1 VVVRTAAAVEHRPRR
16 VSRTTLVRVF
26 LRSLFLQAAWN
37 PRGMQNIGFADA
49 ISPALAELY
58 PDPAERARAVERHLE
73 FFNCHP
79 YLAAAILGGAVRLEE
94 RVAGGEASG
103 QTVSSFKRTL
113 GPPFAALGDGF
124 FWLALRP
131 AAALA
136 AAATVPVLGAGAVL
150 VFLFLY
156 NAVHLAARV
165 WLFAVGYDRAEGV
178 VEAVARAHLSSGTP
192 LLKACGAALAGAL
205 AARGILVA
213 GLPDRPLH
221 ALLVAAL
228 IAVAWAALPRLGATR
243 AVYIALVTGL
253 ALGAGFF

>member
-79 YLAAAILGGAVRLEE
+79 YLAA
-94 RVAGGEASG
+94 
-103 QTVSSFKRTL
+103 RTL

-136 AAATVPVLGAGAVL
+136 AAATVPVLGMGAVL

-165 WLFAVGYDRAEGV
+165 WLFAVGYERAEGV

>member
-1 VVVRTAAAVEHRPRR
+1 MTSAAVVERRARR
-16 VSRTTLVRVF
+16 VSRVALVRVF

-58 PDPAERARAVERHLE
+58 PDPAERARAAERHLE

-94 RVAGGEASG
+94 RVASGEASG
-103 QTVSSFKRTL
+103 QTVSSFKSTL

-136 AAATVPVLGAGAVL
+136 AAATVPILGMGSIL
-150 VFLFLY
+150 VFLAVY
-156 NAVHLAARV
+156 NTVHLTARV
-165 WLFAVGYDRAEGV
+165 WLFAVGYERAEGV
-178 VEAVARAHLSSGTP
+178 VEAVARAHLASGTP
-192 LLKACGAALAGAL
+192 MLKACGAALAGAL
-205 AARGILVA
+205 AARGMLAA

-221 ALLVAAL
+221 AFVVAGL
-228 IAVAWAALPRLGATR
+228 IVIAWWALPRLGATR

>member
-1 VVVRTAAAVEHRPRR
+1 MVMTPAATPPVRR
-16 VSRTTLVRVF
+16 VSRAALFHVF
-26 LRSLFLQAAWN
+26 LRSLFVQAAWN

-49 ISPALAELY
+49 MSPALAELY
-58 PDPAERARAVERHLE
+58 PDKAERARAAERHLE

-79 YLAAAILGGAVRLEE
+79 YMAAAILGGAVRLEE
-94 RVAGGEASG
+94 RVASG
-103 QTVSSFKRTL
+103 AAPAQTVSSFKRAL

-131 AAALA
+131 ATALA
-136 AAATVPVLGAGAVL
+136 AAATVPLLGVGSVF
-150 VFLFLY
+150 VFLALY

-165 WLFAVGYDRAEGV
+165 WLFAVGYGRAEGV
-178 VEAVARAHLSSGTP
+178 VEAVGRAHLSSGTP
-192 LLKACGAALAGAL
+192 MLKACAAALAGAL
-205 AARGILVA
+205 GARGVLVA
-213 GLPDRPLH
+213 GFPDRPLH

-228 IAVAWAALPRLGATR
+228 IVLAWWTLPRLGATR